1 MPPADVP
8 TFSGSRLG
16 VLEQTMEWV
25 HWRVVRRL
33 TDEDWIRSRFLRRT
47 VAEVLADGYTLAFA
61 PCVDR
66 TLLTQAVL
74 GGHDID
80 SYVILHDSPSGLW
93 HLVMELE
100 LEDGNWVFAD
110 YGTRESRLYEG
121 RYRFARVQK
130 KPPRLLRMMAPKY
143 SPEIWDA
150 RPPLRFLA
158 GMRVD
163 LPRRFG
169 QFITD
174 LGRYQVEMA
183 AEEYSLNDRLVR
195 DPDQSVYGPLWRA
208 HPVVS
213 VDSPDVDCVDM
224 SGIHLFL
231 QHGLGDDGAR

>member
-1 MPPADVP
+1 VTPADVP
-8 TFSGSRLG
+8 RFAGSRLE

-25 HWRVVRRL
+25 HRRVVRRL
-33 TDEDWIRSRFLRRT
+33 PDENWIRSRFLRRT
-47 VAEVLADGYTLAFA
+47 IAEVLADGYTLAYA

-66 TLLTQAVL
+66 TLLTHAVL
-74 GGHDID
+74 GGHGVD
-80 SYVILHDSPSGLW
+80 SYVILHDSASGLW

-100 LEDGNWVFAD
+100 LEDGSWVFAD

-121 RYRFARVQK
+121 RYRFARAQK
-130 KPPRLLRMMAPKY
+130 RPPRLLRMMAPKY
-143 SPEIWDA
+143 STDIWNA

-169 QFITD
+169 QFVAD
-174 LGRYQVEMA
+174 LGTYRAQAA
-183 AEEYSLNDRLVR
+183 AEEYSLDDRLVR

-213 VDSPDVDCVDM
+213 VGSPSVYCVDM
-224 SGIHLFL
+224 PGIHLFL
-231 QHGLGDDGAR
+231 EHRASQ